1 MKAVQAGVAKGHEHQ
16 DLIDAIEHAIT
27 GGDVEAARKAL
38 RVYLFATLGTRR
50 QGSVADALAAL
61 SEHPAGHEWAAA
73 VVLRASWEPDILQTN
88 AANRLA
94 ASAVALIEGAIRD
107 IHAQAGFAPKDQN
120 YIKYERLSGLRGALL
135 ERLEPF
141 HRSYT
146 TIDSLHGARADVM
159 AALRHPLVK
168 LCCRPYRL
176 GEFTDAVQ
184 AILAKIDR
192 VQRME
197 TTLDDDVVACGREIE
212 RVREIVREHPSILTQ
227 AALEPF
233 LQHVTSALS
242 ATMAGVRGRFRCALA
257 RAGGGDLTKRY
268 PLHEEGRRL
277 RIVIPMRNSGPGT
290 AQSVFAKISSA
301 SEHVMLEQTEVELGR
316 AGPGPFTIPF
326 EITVVDACDAFS
338 ADVHLTWNELGS
350 GTVSED
356 LFEVGVLA
364 QRADIDWTR
373 YKYRNPYA
381 EAPASG
387 SRFIGRRE
395 QVQTLVSRLLQ
406 SPMESTYIDGQKRV
420 GKTSLAQAAADE
432 AVRLSIQEGAG
443 RLQKLYILWGDIAAE
458 DSRKTMRN
466 LGEKLDDF
474 VRGALPP
481 GEDYRTGDYSGTL
494 APLVSLCQRLSE
506 VEPERR
512 FVVIL
517 DEFDEIAQDLY
528 LQGPLAEVFFANLRA
543 LTGLPNF
550 CLLLVGGENMPYVMD
565 RQGHKLNRFSR
576 INLTYFSRSDE
587 WEDFEQLIRRPAQDV
602 LEWHLDAISEVFAYS
617 SGNPY
622 FAKSICKEV
631 MKRAVAE
638 RDADVSAE
646 EVRQA
651 VQARV
656 PDFESNQ
663 FVHLWQDGIYSPVEE
678 RETVALKRRRTLA
691 AIARC
696 IKEDREPT
704 LDNIRAERGVSQ
716 LTPQELG
723 SILSN
728 FVAREVLEENG
739 GVYDLRLPLF
749 RMWLSGVGLARL
761 SNDRLAEELATID
774 EEVEAAA
781 RVQPD
786 EIVSLT
792 ADWPPYRGTSIGPE
806 AVRAWLDQRPGARD
820 QRLLFTML
828 KATRVVSHE
837 ENQHRLRQAASFIR
851 DTLGVPARKKLA
863 DRRSDV
869 AVTYVDGEG
878 KSGQRYAS
886 DFAEVNLIHRTRIL
900 APSSF
905 GEEFG
910 KANTTAE
917 VKAIVIIDD
926 VVSTGNSLSRNL
938 TRFVDGHAELLNKYK
953 PVILAHALFATEQGT
968 DRVRTAISALEYD
981 LIDFR
986 AGEVLTED
994 DFAFAGET
1002 GVFGS
1007 VTEKERAKAL
1017 AEDIGVN
1024 IYPDNPLGFG
1034 GQSLLLVLPTTVP
1047 NNTLPILHTRSRPG
1061 SPEWRPLFERVTNG

>member
-1 MKAVQAGVAKGHEHQ
+1 MPKGVQKEATSEHQ
-16 DLIDAIEHAIT
+16 DLIDGIEHAVA
-27 GGDVEAARKAL
+27 GGDIPAARQAL
-38 RVYLFATLGTRR
+38 RSYLFATLGTDCE
-50 QGSVADALAAL
+50 GSVADALTAL
-61 SEHPAGHEWAAA
+61 SDNPAGQEWAAA
-73 VVLRASWEPDILQTN
+73 VVLRSSWVPEILQTN

-94 ASAVALIEGAIRD
+94 ASAVALIEGAIGGIRE
-107 IHAQAGFAPKDQN
+107 QAGFAPKDQN
-120 YIKYERLSGLRGALL
+120 YIKYERLSGLKSALVD
-135 ERLEPF
+135 RLEPL
-141 HRSYT
+141 HRPYT
-146 TIDSLHGARADVM
+146 TIDSLHGAKADVM
-159 AALRHPLVK
+159 RALRHPLVK

-176 GEFTDAVQ
+176 GEVTDAVQ

-192 VQRME
+192 VQQMD
-197 TTLDDDVVACGREIE
+197 TTLDDDVVACSREIE
-212 RVREIVREHPSILTQ
+212 KVSKLVREHPSILTEV
-227 AALEPF
+227 ALEPF
-233 LQHVTSALS
+233 LDHVAGALS
-242 ATMAGVRGRFRCALA
+242 TTMAGVRGRFRCVL
-257 RAGGGDLTKRY
+257 RRTGGGDLTKRY
-268 PLHEEGRRL
+268 PLHEEGKRL
-277 RIVIPMRNSGPGT
+277 RIVIPMRNPGPGT
-290 AQSVFAKISSA
+290 AQSVVATISSS
-301 SEHVMLEQTEVELGR
+301 SEHVMLEQTELELGR
-316 AGPGPFTIPF
+316 VGPGHFTLPF
-326 EITVVDACDAFS
+326 EITVVDACEAFS
-338 ADVHLTWNELGS
+338 AEIHLTWNELGS

-356 LFEVGVLA
+356 LFEVRVLA
-364 QRADIDWTR
+364 QRTDIDWTI

-381 EAPASG
+381 ESPASG

-432 AVRLSIQEGAG
+432 AVRISINEGAG

-458 DSRKTMRN
+458 DSRTTLRN
-466 LGEKLDDF
+466 LGEKLEDF
-474 VRGALPP
+474 VRGALPT
-481 GEDYRTGDYSGTL
+481 GTDYPAGDYSGTL
-494 APLVSLCQRLSE
+494 APLVKLCQHVSE
-506 VEPERR
+506 VQPERR
-512 FVVIL
+512 FVAIF

-528 LQGPLAEVFFANLRA
+528 LQGPLAEVFFSNLRA
-543 LTGLPNF
+543 VTGLPNF
-550 CLLLVGGENMPYVMD
+550 CLMLVGGENMPYVMD

-587 WEDFEQLIRRPAQDV
+587 WEDFEQLIRRPTEDV
-602 LEWHLDAISEVFAYS
+602 LEWHLDAISEVFAFS

-622 FAKSICKEV
+622 FAKAICKEV

-646 EVRQA
+646 EVRLA

-696 IKEDREPT
+696 IKEDREPS
-704 LDNIRAERGVSQ
+704 LDNIRAERAVSQ
-716 LTPQELG
+716 LSPQELG

-728 FVAREVLEENG
+728 FVDREVLEEKS
-739 GVYDLRLPLF
+739 GVYGLRLPVF

-774 EEVEAAA
+774 EEIEATAK
-781 RVQPD
+781 VLPE

-792 ADWPPYRGTSIGPE
+792 AGWPPYRGKSIGPE
-806 AVRAWLDQRPGARD
+806 AVRAWLDQRPGARE
-820 QRLLFTML
+820 QRLLFTLL
-828 KATRVVSHE
+828 KATRMVSHD
-837 ENQHRLRQAASFIR
+837 ENQNRLKQAASFIR
-851 DTLGVPARKKLA
+851 DTLGVPTRKKLT

-869 AVTYVDGEG
+869 VVTYVDGEG

-886 DFAEVNLIHRTRIL
+886 DFAEINLIHRTRIL

-905 GEEFG
+905 GEEFR
-910 KANTTAE
+910 KANSTSE

-938 TRFVDGHAELLNKYK
+938 TNFVNVNADLLNETK
-953 PVILAHALFATEQGT
+953 PVILALALFATEQGT
-968 DRVRTAISALEYD
+968 DRVRTAVSALDYD
-981 LIDFR
+981 KIDFR

-1007 VTEKERAKAL
+1007 VPEKERAKAL
-1017 AEDIGVN
+1017 AEDIGVK

-1034 GQSLLLVLPTTVP
+1034 GQGLLLVLPTTVP
-1047 NNTLPILHTRSRPG
+1047 NNTLPILHSRSRPG
-1061 SPEWRPLFERVTNG
+1061 SPDWHPLFERVTNG